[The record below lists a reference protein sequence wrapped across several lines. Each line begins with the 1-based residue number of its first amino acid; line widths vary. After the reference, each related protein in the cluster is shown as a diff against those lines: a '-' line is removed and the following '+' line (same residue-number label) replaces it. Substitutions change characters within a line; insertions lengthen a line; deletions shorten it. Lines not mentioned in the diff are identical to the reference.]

1 MEKPMAR
8 KQTNA
13 YAGSDFEDFLAEEG
27 RLEESTA
34 LAIKRVLA
42 WELARAM
49 KAGAVSQVELAE

>member
-1 MEKPMAR
+1 MAR
-8 KQTNA
+8 KQTSA
-13 YAGSDFEDFLAEEG
+13 YAGSDFENFLAEEG